1 MTTHAPG
8 RGGAGSCMTACR
20 SVVRGHRAAGWLFG
34 CGLVFLL
41 LGDLRTA
48 RAETLVLKVRAI
60 NPSAVERQKVE
71 VKAYLPKPARA
82 EDVVNAG
89 ELEVAYDVH
98 QDAYYVHKEVELDP
112 KQVKTFEVILRDVW
126 VIAEEELS
134 TAGAHA
140 VALATALRGTEE
152 RDSAEQL
159 RAAIEA
165 NLKALRE
172 RQEANRVSVA
182 KPLEHIRA
190 YETNLEVLERV
201 RKDLALLENLAI
213 AVGKD
218 PEKILGA
225 PALAPPAER
234 ANLPRGTNVLLLR
247 IQVRNPSLTTR
258 KTVPVRRELPAEI
271 KPADVVDAGGLQ
283 VGFDAGRGVCY
294 VYLDDVE
301 LDPQG
306 MREFEVRL
314 RNPWAANR
322 ARVAELRA
330 RTTNLLGVAR
340 TTEAFK
346 SVSDLA
352 QEVLRGLDKIERQ
365 PVPGVLNEEY
375 VAFFRAQ
382 AQDLN
387 QLESQMLRLEELFQ
401 PREKPLRIEA
411 PILDIQ
417 RPSRRTTWG
426 IIYLVLIF
434 LAVISLLFFLR
445 WYGRS
450 KAERLE
456 RVAGPSVQTP
466 GGPAG
471 GGGAPSGSGGP

>member
-1 MTTHAPG
+1 MTTHTPGARGGGSGLAVSGLAMPARRPG
-8 RGGAGSCMTACR
+8 RR
-20 SVVRGHRAAGWLFG
+20 LWGWG
-34 CGLVFLL
+34 LL
-41 LGDLRTA
+41 LLLLAGPATA
-48 RAETLVLKVRAI
+48 GAENLVLKVRAI
-60 NPSAVERQKVE
+60 NPSAVDRQKVE

-98 QDAYYVHKEVELDP
+98 QDAYYVHKEVELEP
-112 KQVKTFEVILRDVW
+112 KQVKTFEVTLRDVW
-126 VIAEEELS
+126 VIPEEELS

-140 VALATALRGTEE
+140 VALAAALRGTEE
-152 RDSAEQL
+152 RGSAEQL

-190 YETNLEVLERV
+190 YETNREVLERV

-225 PALAPPAER
+225 PALAPTPER
-234 ANLPRGTNVLLLR
+234 ADLPRGTNVLLWR

-271 KPADVVDAGGLQ
+271 KPADVLDAGGLQ
-283 VGFDAGRGVCY
+283 VGFDAGRGLCY
-294 VYLDDVE
+294 VYLDDLE

-322 ARVAELRA
+322 ARVLELRA
-330 RTTNLLGVAR
+330 RTTNLLAVAR
-340 TTEAFK
+340 ATEAYK

-352 QEVLRGLDKIERQ
+352 QEVLRGLDVLERQ
-365 PVPGVLNEEY
+365 PVPAVLNEEY

-382 AQDLN
+382 AQSLN
-387 QLESQMLRLEELFQ
+387 QLESQTLRLEELFQ
-401 PREKPLRIEA
+401 PREKPLRIDA

-434 LAVISLLFFLR
+434 LAVVSLLFFLR

-456 RVAGPSVQTP
+456 RLAGSSAQAPGGAAG

-471 GGGAPSGSGGP
+471 P